1 MIIQYILSTTSIR
14 TLTKLYVLVRENFY
28 FDFYAVIITV
38 GHVNKSNKVEGFYG
52 KFNHVPTVL
61 INPMHKKK

>member
-1 MIIQYILSTTSIR
+1 M
-14 TLTKLYVLVRENFY
+14 LVRENFY

-52 KFNHVPTVL
+52 KFNHVPTVM

>member
-1 MIIQYILSTTSIR
+1 M
-14 TLTKLYVLVRENFY
+14 LVRENFY

-52 KFNHVPTVL
+52 QFNHVPTVM